1 MDYLQLVFGFV
12 NAPLFAT
19 FALGMFWRKA
29 TANGAFWG
37 LLSGTI
43 AAALT
48 HGLTLAEGKGAWL
61 GNVHEFSSSMSQNF
75 MIASIA
81 WLVCFVATYVISLF
95 TARKDEK
102 DLVGLVYS
110 LTPRPEGNY
119 KAVLDNP
126 MFLAAI
132 VIALTLALNLIFL

>member
-1 MDYLQLVFGFV
+1 
-12 NAPLFAT
+12 
-19 FALGMFWRKA
+19 
-29 TANGAFWG
+29 
-37 LLSGTI
+37 
-43 AAALT
+43 
-48 HGLTLAEGKGAWL
+48 
-61 GNVHEFSSSMSQNF
+61 
-75 MIASIA
+75 
-81 WLVCFVATYVISLF
+81 VATYVISLF